1 MPKNSNSSSSA
12 MSGFCSHTGLFQS
25 LKPPTALPP
34 ETLPLT
40 VAQYSLSLQ
49 LTLPWPDSST
59 ALINSATGHRISY
72 SDFTHRVTTLA
83 ASLQTRFGL
92 SKVPKLR
99 YGTVLI
105 DSPELESMT
114 NSSDCELRRV
124 EVEVNQSDL
133 AAILYSSGTTGQVK
147 GVMLTHRNLIS
158 MVANNYAQKPERSSP
173 AVILYT
179 VPYFHVFGLTYC
191 LKSVATAETVV
202 VMERFELRKM
212 LKAVEEFRVS
222 DIAVAPPVIVGMVK
236 EKAKKE
242 DGLGF
247 DLSSLRMI
255 FCGGAPLG
263 KEAIKAYSE
272 KFPNTHFVQGYG
284 LTEATGAVSRTVT
297 EQEFLRWGSTGRL
310 LPNTEAKIIDLKTG
324 NALPPGKQGE
334 LWVRG
339 PTVMRGY
346 VGDTKATA
354 ETLVKEGGWWL
365 RTGDICYFD
374 ENGFLFVVD
383 RLKELIKYKGYQVAP
398 AELEQLLQ
406 SHPHIIDAA
415 VIPYPDEEAGEV
427 PMAFVVRNPKGNI
440 IDERQVIDFI
450 ARQVAPYKKI
460 RRVSFVSTI
469 PRSAAGK
476 ILRKE
481 LKKMVI
487 PNSKM

>member
-12 MSGFCSHTGLFQS
+12 MSGFCSHTGIFQS

-49 LTLPWPDSST
+49 LTLPWPNSST

-72 SDFTHRVTTLA
+72 SDFTLRVTTLA

-92 SKVPKLR
+92 SKGDTAFVLSPNSTFIPILYFSLLSIGVVISPANPISTDAEISRQIELSKPVIAFATSATRHKLPKLR
-99 YGTVLI
+99 YGTVVI

-114 NSSDCELRRV
+114 NRSDFELRRV
-124 EVEVNQSDL
+124 EVEVSQSDV
-133 AAILYSSGTTGQVK
+133 AAIIYSSGTTGQVK

-158 MVANNYAQKPERSSP
+158 MVANYYAQKPERSSP

-179 VPYFHVFGLTYC
+179 VPYFHVFGLSYC

-202 VMERFELRKM
+202 VMERFEMRKM

-222 DIAVAPPVIVGMVK
+222 DIAVAPPVIVGMIK
-236 EKAKKE
+236 ERAKKE
-242 DGLGF
+242 DGL
-247 DLSSLRMI
+247 DLSSLRMVL
-255 FCGGAPLG
+255 CGGAPLG
-263 KEAIKAYSE
+263 KEAIKAFTE
-272 KFPNTHFVQGYG
+272 KFPNTQCVQGYG
-284 LTEATGAVSRTVT
+284 LSESTGAVSRAVT

-310 LPNTEAKIIDLKTG
+310 IPNTEAKIIDPITG

-354 ETLVKEGGWWL
+354 ETLVKAAGGGGWWL

-415 VIPYPDEEAGEV
+415 VIPLAL
-427 PMAFVVRNPKGNI
+427 
-440 IDERQVIDFI
+440 Q
-450 ARQVAPYKKI
+450 
-460 RRVSFVSTI
+460 T
-469 PRSAAGK
+469 
-476 ILRKE
+476 
-481 LKKMVI
+481 
-487 PNSKM
+487 

>member
-12 MSGFCSHTGLFQS
+12 MSGFCSHTGIFQS

-133 AAILYSSGTTGQVK
+133 AAILYSSGTRGQVK

-247 DLSSLRMI
+247 DLSSLGMI

-263 KEAIKAYSE
+263 KEAIKAFSE

-297 EQEFLRWGSTGRL
+297 EKEWGSTGRL

-481 LKKMVI
+481 LKNMVI